1 LLAAALGGELDMEA
15 LTELQIAWK
24 ADETKRLLDGQGAG
38 IALRS
43 AWTVTAASRALS
55 DQQELSTLA
64 DSVREQCRPATDKA
78 LAALKEKP
86 QDPSA
91 VLAAAYAAMTMNDKN
106 LNAKV
111 LAALP
116 DEAPGSAPTGAAL
129 LAARNLLCDSTQI
142 QSERLRKLIE
152 TGGITG
158 EDVTVLLAL
167 ACHRAGGETWT
178 VFRAHMRDLLG
189 EQPLPGSVIVLV
201 NRLGGKVMQV
211 ARK

>member
-1 LLAAALGGELDMEA
+1 LLAAALGGELDLEA

-24 ADETKRLLDGQGAG
+24 ADETKRLLDGKGAG

-43 AWTVTAASRALS
+43 AWAVTAASRALS
-55 DQQELSTLA
+55 DQQELSALA
-64 DSVREQCRPATDKA
+64 DSVRQQCRPATDKA
-78 LAALKEKP
+78 LMAFEENP
-86 QDPSA
+86 QDLPA

-116 DEAPGSAPTGAAL
+116 DETPGSASTDAAPM
-129 LAARNLLCDSTQI
+129 AVRNLLCDSPQI
-142 QSERLRKLIE
+142 QAGRLRKLIE

-158 EDVTVLLAL
+158 ADVTVVLAL

-178 VFRAHMRDLLG
+178 LFRAHMRDLLG

-201 NRLGGKVMQV
+201 NRLGGKV
-211 ARK
+211 